1 MVLVTRGNVCNSL
14 VKLSV
19 GRMYEAGPVLGMVL
33 HAQEMSVW
41 EGKGLTPLGVSAVDR
56 ADRHHREA
64 ESCWER
70 DEGHGRMERMGA
82 GSTDGPEWKDAFQRL
97 LGRQRWMKLKT
108 TYWVGLYPGHS
119 ASGYLEWGSDSQGWA
134 PAQAGS
140 GQGAGGRDTETW
152 PGLEGIHHEKAK
164 SIQGPRAQPR
174 VCGSPPW
181 EGQDSWLCVEGAC
194 WYAG

>member
-64 ESCWER
+64 ESC
-70 DEGHGRMERMGA
+70 
-82 GSTDGPEWKDAFQRL
+82 
-97 LGRQRWMKLKT
+97 
-108 TYWVGLYPGHS
+108 
-119 ASGYLEWGSDSQGWA
+119 
-134 PAQAGS
+134 
-140 GQGAGGRDTETW
+140 
-152 PGLEGIHHEKAK
+152 
-164 SIQGPRAQPR
+164 
-174 VCGSPPW
+174 
-181 EGQDSWLCVEGAC
+181 
-194 WYAG
+194 